1 MVGHYFYETILFNKY
16 CLLMQYQMQGKFR
29 SIELLKL
36 SIQNSVVKLVYP
48 EHTSSNH
55 LLPTNPAF

>member
-1 MVGHYFYETILFNKY
+1 
-16 CLLMQYQMQGKFR
+16 MQYQMQGKFR

-36 SIQNSVVKLVYP
+36 SIQNSAVKLVYP